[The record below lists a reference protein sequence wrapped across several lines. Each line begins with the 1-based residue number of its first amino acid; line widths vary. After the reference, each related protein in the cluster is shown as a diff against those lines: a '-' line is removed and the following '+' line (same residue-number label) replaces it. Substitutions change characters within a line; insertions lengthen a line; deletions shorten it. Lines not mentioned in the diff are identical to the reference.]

1 MNESAPI
8 ETPVTNGA
16 TSQCCAEVDAY
27 VRRNPATALL
37 VAVGA
42 GLAIGLIVRALQP
55 EPSPRQRAFRLLED
69 LEDRLRDAVSPAVGK
84 AGALAQ
90 GGVEALQHGVQ
101 RGEARLERLLHNAS
115 KRFRKLLS

>member
-1 MNESAPI
+1 MNESTAI
-8 ETPVTNGA
+8 ETPVTDGA
-16 TSQCCAEVDAY
+16 VSQCCAEVDAC

-42 GLAIGLIVRALQP
+42 GLAIGLLVRALQP
-55 EPSPRQRAFRLLED
+55 EPTPRQRAFRLLED